1 MKELSPQGQKERRKT
16 QQMNPGQLPIYFH
29 QNFWLSQLDVS
40 PESGASWFGGAGG
53 GTKQGGLSSQ
63 ASIQHRRGGCRAER
77 QCFATAGQS
86 QSGLDAG
93 WDRDL
98 GQCFKG
104 LLLSLSASAGT
115 TFDAGTFK
123 DMYNL
128 YNQLSLNHSKM

>member
-1 MKELSPQGQKERRKT
+1 MVWGEGPNR
-16 QQMNPGQLPIYFH
+16 
-29 QNFWLSQLDVS
+29 
-40 PESGASWFGGAGG
+40 
-53 GTKQGGLSSQ
+53 GGLSSQ
-63 ASIQHRRGGCRAER
+63 ASIQHRRGGSWAER

-93 WDRDL
+93 WDRDHL